1 MAFDKNK
8 AMLAAQKFIQKGQY
22 EKAIKEYNRIA
33 REDPN
38 DIKVRQKLGDLYAR
52 ENKKEEA
59 LVEYNYVGKY
69 YADDGFYLRA
79 IAVYKQVLKLDPA
92 QIQINLKLA
101 DLYHKQNLIG
111 DAIKQFQ
118 FVYSY
123 YERKG
128 DTIKALDTLDKM
140 AEMAPA
146 NLSLRMRLA
155 DAYYRNG
162 FVDRSLDEYVKIG
175 EQLKKEGRTE
185 DLIKLYERLI
195 KHHPSRLD
203 MLINVAE
210 IYLKMNKRDMAEARI
225 EMGLKAS
232 PDDLK
237 LLYLKS
243 RILLLKEDNE
253 ASIEILSKILDIN
266 PEFIEAKE
274 ELVRVY
280 EKMGRKKPLE
290 KFYTELMIYF
300 RGKGEEEKAGHYKA
314 LYNNLKG
321 AVSEEMTGPGLTS
334 DLTDEGAEFKE
345 AQLLD
350 AEVIEMTD
358 DDVLEAEIF
367 EEVPEV
373 EEEIAGEVTEFEET
387 MDNEGRLLMLKIDT
401 YVKYGQYK
409 EATDALKEYSKKNP
423 YFITPKR
430 RLTDIYLELVEKKD
444 DPQQYRTLA
453 AQELADLS
461 ILLRE
466 RSEIALADSEMER
479 ALELDPNVTPSEVY
493 EEVPAAEA
501 GEFDVV
507 LDEQVELG
515 EVGEVV
521 SFTSADEAEI
531 PDTID
536 MGDIGAE
543 PIEISIDAEGL
554 SEDFEDIV
562 EEKEILGAS
571 QTSSGLIDM
580 TPKDEPL
587 PEGEDYF
594 DLKKE
599 LEEVV
604 LDDDMHL
611 ESKGGAGL
619 LGKDD
624 HYSFEDVFD
633 EFKKGVEKQFGKED
647 YETHYNLGIAYR
659 EMGLF
664 EDAISEFIIS
674 ANDPK
679 KKLDSFIMLGVIH
692 RDIGE
697 LEKSIDYFREI
708 IDSPGIESRERLGIN
723 YELALSYEMINDPS
737 QAYPI
742 YEKIYSEDPNFRDI
756 AEKVKSLRG
765 AAKADS
771 GDKKGGDSPKMKKTK
786 DKISY
791 V

>member
-8 AMLAAQKFIQKGQY
+8 SMLAAQKFIQKGQY
-22 EKAIKEYNRIA
+22 EKAIKEYTRIA
-33 REDPN
+33 QEDPN

-52 ENKKEEA
+52 ENKKEDA

-92 QIQINLKLA
+92 QIQINFKLA

-118 FVYSY
+118 LVYSY

-185 DLIKLYERLI
+185 DLVQLYERLI
-195 KHHPSRLD
+195 KHHPNRLD
-203 MLINVAE
+203 MLTNVAE
-210 IYLKMNKRDMAEARI
+210 IYLRMNKRDMAEARI
-225 EMGLKAS
+225 EMGLRTA

-253 ASIEILSKILDIN
+253 ASIKILSKILDIN

-280 EKMGRKKPLE
+280 EKLGRKESLE
-290 KFYTELMIYF
+290 KLYTELMIYF
-300 RGKGEEEKAGHYKA
+300 RGKGEEEKASHYKA
-314 LYNNLKG
+314 LYNNLKS
-321 AVSEEMTGPGLTS
+321 AVSEEMTGPGI
-334 DLTDEGAEFKE
+334 TDEFAEEGAEFE
-345 AQLLD
+345 DAELLD
-350 AEVIEMTD
+350 ADIIEMTD
-358 DDVLEAEIF
+358 DDVLEAEIL
-367 EEVPEV
+367 EEIPEV
-373 EEEIAGEVTEFEET
+373 EAEVTDLEET

-409 EATDALKEYSKKNP
+409 EATDTLKDYSKKNP
-423 YFITPKR
+423 NFIIPKR
-430 RLTDIYLELVEKKD
+430 RLADIYLELIEKKD
-444 DPQQYRTLA
+444 DPQKYRALA

-461 ILLRE
+461 VLLRE
-466 RSEIALADSEMER
+466 RNEIALADKEMER
-479 ALELDPNVTPSEVY
+479 ALELNPNVTSSEVY

-501 GEFDVV
+501 GEFDIV
-507 LDEQVELG
+507 LDEQVDLG

-521 SFTSADEAEI
+521 SFSSADEAEI

-536 MGDIGAE
+536 VGDIGAE

-554 SEDFEDIV
+554 SEGFEDIV
-562 EEKEILGAS
+562 EEREILGDS
-571 QTSSGLIDM
+571 DTPSGLIDM

-604 LDDDMHL
+604 LDEDMHL

-664 EDAISEFIIS
+664 EDAINEFMIS

-708 IDSPGIESRERLGIN
+708 IDSPKIESRERLGID
-723 YELALSYEMINDPS
+723 YELALSYEMLNDPG
-737 QAYPI
+737 QAYSI

-771 GDKKGGDSPKMKKTK
+771 GNKKGGDSPKEGKTK